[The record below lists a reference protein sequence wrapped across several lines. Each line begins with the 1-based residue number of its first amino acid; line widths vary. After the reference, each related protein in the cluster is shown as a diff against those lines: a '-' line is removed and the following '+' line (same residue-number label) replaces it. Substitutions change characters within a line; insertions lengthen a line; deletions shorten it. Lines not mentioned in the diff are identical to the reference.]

1 MLTMPT
7 PVVNPETFTG
17 TFISQA
23 DPPEFDDQSA
33 HPIIRYVKGDI
44 AGRERSIIQST
55 KVEALLFVSDR
66 KLFSVYLPRL
76 TYDSVCDPNE
86 ETPIISGAL
95 GSICSKAIPVSLDAE
110 QAFADVF
117 VLVPFTED
125 IRPHFLTGAVLP
137 PELFNAPDRPDAPL
151 VLPSTDYSEY
161 SIIRFPLALP
171 KVSGEPILEGPLVD
185 EHVVSSIMNYNT
197 TAHAWLEIHAL
208 LLSKDASILSPDTA
222 RTLDEQYRPPST
234 ESIRMVSRANITI
247 NILLET
253 NDPACLHASV
263 KSLIDSKMR
272 ANRKH
277 HQDAHPEQY
286 QTVPSSPAPQPRANI
301 ITPPHPSSA
310 PSPSPNADSFAFQ
323 GLNLPKKYER
333 PLHTFQALL
342 CAVDEH
348 QHIVLPKL
356 RASFLQCFQQPSAQ
370 ETSRYALM
378 AMQQH
383 DSERSAN
390 SRDYLLRQISPL
402 NWNQTTVT
410 LFLQAL
416 FHTAPFEENKVILKS
431 KISFLTFLPHP
442 PESQSPDLQKY
453 LQDNHVEQ
461 MQILIGE
468 SNENKQKLSLHTF
481 HGGMRK
487 KIAHVLSGIANLES
501 RLSFVVDYSNSST
514 PKPLLVTWLLQ
525 FANLFSSTEFKEF
538 WDKYICSHPWLAH
551 AMSNQIYVL
560 FSLLAKSASNLNVQ
574 QAIQDT
580 NTFPISA
587 LQLPIK
593 AFTSMLNDI
602 HIACSGTS
610 PVSYASKP
618 LSYHEPALNH
628 TKRKLDLE
636 SHSSSSTKRVLPSG
650 SPPNRG
656 WIESTRKIMWPKELS
671 GKQLCTRFAQLGSSC
686 PNGTNCPY
694 QHKIFPKDFAPNDVD
709 IICRMVDSS
718 SYLKFSPN
726 VIVPKRPPTPSK
738 PNTFH
743 RKEVSFSKQQPTLK
757 HSNTNPKSVPASASS
772 E

>member
-7 PVVNPETFTG
+7 PVVSPDTFTG

-23 DPPEFDDQSA
+23 DPPEFDDRSA
-33 HPIIRYVKGDI
+33 HPILKYVKGDI
-44 AGRERSIIQST
+44 AHRERSIIQST

-66 KLFSVYLPRL
+66 KLFSVYLPKL
-76 TYDSVCDPNE
+76 TYDPVCNPNE
-86 ETPIISGAL
+86 DTPIISGAL
-95 GSICSKAIPVSLDAE
+95 GSICSKAIPVSVDAE
-110 QAFADVF
+110 RAFSDAF
-117 VLVPFTED
+117 ILVPFTVD
-125 IRPHFLTGAVLP
+125 IRPHFLAGEVLP
-137 PELFNAPDRPDAPL
+137 TELFVAPDRPDAPL
-151 VLPSTDYSEY
+151 TIPSTDYSEY

-185 EHVVSSIMNYNT
+185 EHVVSSIMNYNA
-197 TAHAWLEIHAL
+197 TAHAWLEVHTL
-208 LLSKDASILSPDTA
+208 LLSRDAAVLSPDLA
-222 RTLDEQYRPPST
+222 RTLDAKYLPPLTDSIHMVPFST
-234 ESIRMVSRANITI
+234 IPI
-247 NILLET
+247 NILMET
-253 NDPACLHASV
+253 NNPSCLHASV
-263 KSLIDSKMR
+263 KALIDSQMQT
-272 ANRKH
+272 NLKH
-277 HQDAHPEQY
+277 HQEAHPDQY
-286 QTVPSSPAPQPRANI
+286 QTLSPSPPPQPRATI
-301 ITPPHPSSA
+301 VTPTHPSTA
-310 PSPSPNADSFAFQ
+310 PSSTPSTESFVFQ
-323 GLNLPKKYER
+323 GISLPKKYER

-342 CAVDEH
+342 CSVDED
-348 QHIVLPKL
+348 QNIVLPKL
-356 RASFLQCFQQPSAQ
+356 RTPFLQCFRQPSAQ

-383 DSERSAN
+383 DSERSSN
-390 SRDYLLRQISPL
+390 SRDYLLRQITPL
-402 NWNQTTVT
+402 HWNQTTVT

-416 FHTAPFEENKVILKS
+416 FHTAPFEENKAILKS

-487 KIAHVLSGIANLES
+487 TIAHILSGIANLES
-501 RLSFVVDYSNSST
+501 RLSFVVDYSDPST

-538 WDKYICSHPWLAH
+538 WDKYVCSHPWLAH

-560 FSLLAKSASNLNVQ
+560 FSLLSKSASNLIVQ
-574 QAIQDT
+574 QTIQDT
-580 NTFPISA
+580 HTFPISA

-618 LSYHEPALNH
+618 LSYQEPSS
-628 TKRKLDLE
+628 TQPKRKLDLD
-636 SHSSSSTKRVLPSG
+636 SHSSSTNKRAAPSG

-656 WIESTRKIMWPKELS
+656 WIESSRKIMWPKELS

-694 QHKIFPKDFAPNDVD
+694 QHKIFPKDFAPEDID
-709 IICRMVDSS
+709 IICRMVDGSTH
-718 SYLKFSPN
+718 LKFSPN
-726 VIVPKRPPTPSK
+726 VIVPKRNTSSSK
-738 PNTFH
+738 PSTYH
-743 RKEVSFSKQQPTLK
+743 RKEVSFSKHQP
-757 HSNTNPKSVPASASS
+757 HSKSPSASTKSNPTPIS